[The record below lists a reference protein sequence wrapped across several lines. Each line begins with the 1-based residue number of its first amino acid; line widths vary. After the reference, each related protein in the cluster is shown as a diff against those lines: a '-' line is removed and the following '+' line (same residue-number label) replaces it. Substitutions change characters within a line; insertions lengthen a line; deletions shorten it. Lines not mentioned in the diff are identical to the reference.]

1 MAQGLTV
8 FGGQLLGMILII
20 SGTVLGLHGSGDGEP
35 LLGAIPGVGEA
46 LAGVVLFSVG
56 VAALVLATLRGAA
69 PPRNISN
76 SRRNIPRPAMG
87 KAPVADPLAGGQD
100 ASPKQDTAA
109 GLEALIRW
117 AEQAREQSP
126 LSPRLQADAIP
137 AAAEQSSQARK

>member
-35 LLGAIPGVGEA
+35 LLGAIPGIGEA
-46 LAGVVLFSVG
+46 LSGVVLFAVG

-69 PPRNISN
+69 PPRKVSN

-87 KAPVADPLAGGQD
+87 KASVADPQRAGEETF
-100 ASPKQDTAA
+100 PKQDTAA

-117 AEQAREQSP
+117 DEQVREQSSLRP
-126 LSPRLQADAIP
+126 LRQAGAIP